1 MCDVVICDV
10 KVGNVLIQTNLFYHR
25 RLKTIF
31 EADKWNAVCVQYL
44 AQVIVWQSTC
54 ENLKIPTQIED
65 LEEALQAHQDLT
77 YLYTNDAQQE
87 AICLPKVVQNK
98 LKKKML

>member
-25 RLKTIF
+25 RLKKIF

-65 LEEALQAHQDLT
+65 LEEALQAHQDLIETISQT
-77 YLYTNDAQQE
+77 YAEVSFFMEQQTFH
-87 AICLPKVVQNK
+87 C
-98 LKKKML
+98 